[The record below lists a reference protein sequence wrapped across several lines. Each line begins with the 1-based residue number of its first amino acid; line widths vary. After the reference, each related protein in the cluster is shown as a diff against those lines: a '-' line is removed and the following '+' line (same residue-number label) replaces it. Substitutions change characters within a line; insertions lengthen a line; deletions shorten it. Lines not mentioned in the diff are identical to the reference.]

1 MSINIDSVCV
11 CVSISWRFAPFTST
25 NHLID
30 FCPDHNRTD
39 NAHIEFPSRAEKTN
53 KMDTDNAVAVETTD
67 KDKDLRAA
75 MALKNFQYQPIRGRN
90 DKKIDTK
97 PSTKQSYAN
106 REPSKSLKRQLSRR
120 SNTSSIDP
128 PGDIS
133 ARTDELV
140 DQSKSIQELLNS
152 KIVPFGE
159 DEIDSLAVGA
169 IAITNNDDIPE
180 VINVPPRPDVRFRRS
195 ATSGSN
201 LSSLDILE
209 SAYTEED
216 DEMVLTELQNALFEL
231 SKIGANLD
239 PTARDVKASHPYVS
253 NSRST
258 TLNTKLPSTTTKHVS
273 RHKTDPIRSRA
284 FSIDEEKKKR
294 LDQERLFL
302 ERLEK
307 EKRRSRQKL
316 AREKA
321 AIEKE
326 DRSRISRG
334 SSRGSELLSDVDSSN
349 SKDVSGMRRIKSMS
363 KLSEILS
370 RKK

>member
-1 MSINIDSVCV
+1 
-11 CVSISWRFAPFTST
+11 
-25 NHLID
+25 
-30 FCPDHNRTD
+30 
-39 NAHIEFPSRAEKTN
+39 
-53 KMDTDNAVAVETTD
+53 MDTDNAVVVETTD
-67 KDKDLRAA
+67 ESNELQAA
-75 MALKNFQYQPIRGRN
+75 MALKNFQYQPIRSHN

-97 PSTKQSYAN
+97 PSTKQNYAN

-128 PGDIS
+128 PGMDIS

-140 DQSKSIQELLNS
+140 DHSKGIQELLNS
-152 KIVPFGE
+152 KVVPFGE

-169 IAITNNDDIPE
+169 ISIANNDDIPE

-195 ATSGSN
+195 ATSGPN

-216 DEMVLTELQNALFEL
+216 DEQVLTELHNALFEP
-231 SKIGANLD
+231 SKIDSNLD
-239 PTARDVKASHPYVS
+239 PAARDVKASHPHVLS
-253 NSRST
+253 NSRNT
-258 TLNTKLPSTTTKHVS
+258 TLETKPPSTTIKHVS
-273 RHKTDPIRSRA
+273 RQKIDPIRSRA
-284 FSIDEEKKKR
+284 FSSTDEEKKKR

-321 AIEKE
+321 ATEKE

-334 SSRGSELLSDVDSSN
+334 SSRGSELLSDVSS
-349 SKDVSGMRRIKSMS
+349 SSSRDVSGMRRIKSVGKLS
-363 KLSEILS
+363 KLLLLS

>member
-1 MSINIDSVCV
+1 MSIIDSVCV
-11 CVSISWRFAPFTST
+11 CVGISWHFASFKSI

-30 FCPDHNRTD
+30 FCPVHNRTD
-39 NAHIEFPSRAEKTN
+39 NAHIELPSGVEKTN
-53 KMDTDNAVAVETTD
+53 KMDTDNATTD
-67 KDKDLRAA
+67 ENSDLPAA
-75 MALKNFQYQPIRGRN
+75 TELKNFQYQPIRSRN

-97 PSTKQSYAN
+97 PSTKQNYAN
-106 REPSKSLKRQLSRR
+106 REHSKSLKRQLSRR

-128 PGDIS
+128 PGMDIS
-133 ARTDELV
+133 SRTDELV
-140 DQSKSIQELLNS
+140 DHSKNIQELLDS

-169 IAITNNDDIPE
+169 IAITNHDDIPE

-201 LSSLDILE
+201 LSSLDTLE
-209 SAYTEED
+209 SAYTEAD
-216 DEMVLTELQNALFEL
+216 DEKVLPELQNALFEL
-231 SKIGANLD
+231 SKIGTNLD

-253 NSRST
+253 NSRNT
-258 TLNTKLPSTTTKHVS
+258 TSNTKPPSTTTNHLS
-273 RHKTDPIRSRA
+273 RQKTDPIRSRA
-284 FSIDEEKKKR
+284 FSSMDEEKKKR

-302 ERLEK
+302 ERLER

-321 AIEKE
+321 ATEKE
-326 DRSRISRG
+326 DRSKISRR
-334 SSRGSELLSDVDSSN
+334 SSRGSLLSDVSS
-349 SKDVSGMRRIKSMS
+349 SSSRDVSGMRRIKSVG
-363 KLSEILS
+363 KLKELLS